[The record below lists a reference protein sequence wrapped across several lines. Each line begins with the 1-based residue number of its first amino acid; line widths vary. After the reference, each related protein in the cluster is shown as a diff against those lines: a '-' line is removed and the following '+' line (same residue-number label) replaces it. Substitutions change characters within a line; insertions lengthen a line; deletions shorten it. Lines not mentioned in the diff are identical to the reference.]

1 MPKSYLS
8 LVLHAHLPYVRHPEH
23 EEFLEEDWLFEAIIE
38 TYLPLLSVFDQ
49 LVKDKIGFRLTMSL
63 TPTLIFMLNDPLLRE
78 RFLKRINK
86 LIELSEKEL
95 NRTILLPKYHDVALM
110 YHRKLTKARE
120 QYEQRYQADIVS
132 GFAWLMEQGYIEI
145 IASAATHG
153 FLPSLS
159 VNPKAVRAQIKIGC
173 DEYERAFGR
182 RPQGIWLPEC
192 GYHPSVEKSLKEEGI
207 LYFFVDAHGILHA
220 SERPRYGV
228 YAPIVTDN
236 GIAAFGRD
244 IASSRQVWSSKDGYP
259 GDPVYRDFY
268 RDIGF
273 DLDLD
278 YIKPYIQPTGHRK
291 MTGIK
296 YHKITGPEDDKEIY
310 IHHEA
315 LEKAARHAE
324 DFITRRI
331 EEAERIADIIDRPP
345 LIVAPYD
352 AELFGHWWYEGP
364 EFLNFLFRKL
374 EAGRGVIESVTPLD
388 YLKLY
393 PKNQV
398 ARPSIS
404 SWGAKGFA
412 DVWLSKENSWIYPHL
427 HKAADRMT
435 ELAKTFY
442 DANGACQRALN
453 QAARELLL
461 AQSSDWAFIM
471 KTGTMVAYAQKRT
484 KDHLTRFNR
493 LYDDIKSGNV
503 DNDFLKDLESK
514 DNIFPDID
522 YRVYA

>member
-1 MPKSYLS
+1 MPKSYLC
-8 LVLHAHLPYVRHPEH
+8 LVLHAHLPFVRHPEH

-38 TYLPLLSVFDQ
+38 TYLPLLSVFEGLERDQ
-49 LVKDKIGFRLTMSL
+49 VRFRLTMSL

-78 RFLKRINK
+78 RFLNRINK
-86 LIELSEKEL
+86 LVELSEKEL
-95 NRTILLPKYHDVALM
+95 HRTRLLPKDHDVALM
-110 YHRKLTKARE
+110 YHWKLTKARE
-120 QYEQRYQADIVS
+120 QYEERYQRDIVM
-132 GFAWLMEQGYIEI
+132 GFARLMEQGYLEI

-159 VNPKAVRAQIKIGC
+159 VNPKAVKAQIKIGC

-182 RPQGIWLPEC
+182 RPRGIWLPEC
-192 GYHPSVEKSLKEEGI
+192 GYHPSVEESLKEEGI

-220 SERPRYGV
+220 GERPRYGV
-228 YAPIVTDN
+228 YAPVVTGH

-278 YIKPYIQPTGHRK
+278 YIRPYIQATGHRK

-296 YHKITGPEDDKEIY
+296 YHRITGPEDEKEIY

-324 DFITRRI
+324 DFITRRVDD
-331 EEAERIADIIDRPP
+331 AKKIAPLIDRPP
-345 LIVAPYD
+345 LVVAPYD

-374 EAGRGVIESVTPLD
+374 GSNQGMIESVTPLD

-398 ARPSIS
+398 TRPSIS
-404 SWGAKGFA
+404 SWGNRGFS

-435 ELAKTFY
+435 ELAKKFY
-442 DANGACQRALN
+442 NADGACQRALN

-471 KTGTMVAYAQKRT
+471 KTGTMVAYGRKRT
-484 KDHLTRFNR
+484 KDHLSRFNR
-493 LYDDIKSGNV
+493 MYDDIKSGNV
-503 DNDFLKDLESK
+503 DKDFLKDLESK